1 MSSIPPAS
9 AQQQSSSAAP
19 QQAAPEGGAVTM
31 GSGGLAARRRRKPHR
46 LQIFKDIG
54 TKPFALTAASSF
66 LLLLLAWSALSY
78 TEAVNPIFLPKP
90 HDVLAELIHL
100 LGTADYWHH
109 IGVSIFRVTGGF
121 LLACAIGIPLGVLA
135 GTFKFG
141 EAFIEPPMEFIR
153 YMPAVAFI
161 PLIMVWAGIGE
172 WAKIM
177 LIFLGCFFQ
186 LVLMVADNVRRVPQ
200 DLLQASFTL
209 GASRWKVIE
218 TVLLP
223 AIQPQLM
230 HTLRLILG
238 WAWTYLVVAELV
250 AVNSGLGYAIMKAQR
265 YLNTDQIFVGII
277 VIGLLGLISDRIFA
291 FMNKRF
297 FPWA

>member
-1 MSSIPPAS
+1 MKP
-9 AQQQSSSAAP
+9 
-19 QQAAPEGGAVTM
+19 VN
-31 GSGGLAARRRRKPHR
+31 RRKPYR
-46 LQIFKDIG
+46 MQIFKEIG
-54 TKPFALTAASSF
+54 AKPFALTAGASF
-66 LLLLLAWSALSY
+66 LALLLIWSVLSY
-78 TEAVNPIFLPKP
+78 MKLVNPVFLPEPHQVLMELFRQLGTEA
-90 HDVLAELIHL
+90 
-100 LGTADYWHH
+100 YWHH
-109 IGVSIFRVTGGF
+109 IGISVFRVSAGF
-121 LLACAIGIPLGVLA
+121 LLACIVGIPIGLFA
-135 GTFKFG
+135 GTFKYG
-141 EAFIEPPMEFIR
+141 EAVVEPPMEFIR

-172 WAKIM
+172 WAKIL
-177 LIFLGCFFQ
+177 LIFIGCFFQ
-186 LVLMVADNVRRVPQ
+186 LVLMVADNTRRVSH

-209 GASRWKVIE
+209 GASRWKAIE
-218 TVLLP
+218 TVLIP
-223 AIQPQLM
+223 AMQPQLM

-265 YLNTDQIFVGII
+265 FLNTDQIFVGII

>member
-1 MSSIPPAS
+1 MTAK
-9 AQQQSSSAAP
+9 
-19 QQAAPEGGAVTM
+19 
-31 GSGGLAARRRRKPHR
+31 RRRKAP
-46 LQIFKDIG
+46 LFQMFKDIG
-54 TKPFALTAASSF
+54 GRPFAFAAGLSF
-66 LLLLLAWSALSY
+66 LLLLALWSALSY
-78 TEAVNPIFLPKP
+78 GKAVNPVFLPAP
-90 HDVLAELIHL
+90 DLVLREMASL
-100 LGTADYWHH
+100 LGTSDYWHH
-109 IGVSIFRVTGGF
+109 IGISVFRVSAGF
-121 LLACAIGIPLGVLA
+121 ALACAVGIPLGILA
-135 GTFKFG
+135 GTFKLG
-141 EAFIEPPMEFIR
+141 EAFVEPPMEFIR

-172 WAKIM
+172 WAKIL

-186 LVLMVADNVRRVPQ
+186 LVLMVADNTRRVSH

-209 GASRWKVIE
+209 GAGRWKAIE
-218 TVLLP
+218 TVLIP

-230 HTLRLILG
+230 NTLRLILG

-265 YLNTDQIFVGII
+265 FLNTDQIFVGII

-291 FMNKRF
+291 FLNRRL

>member
-1 MSSIPPAS
+1 MNPPK
-9 AQQQSSSAAP
+9 
-19 QQAAPEGGAVTM
+19 
-31 GSGGLAARRRRKPHR
+31 RRKPSK

-54 TKPFALTAASSF
+54 GRPFAFTAGVSF
-66 LLLLLAWSALSY
+66 ALLLAIWSLLSY
-78 TEAVNPIFLPKP
+78 TEAVNPVFLPKP
-90 HDVLAELIHL
+90 HQVLIEMIHL

-109 IGVSIFRVTGGF
+109 IGISLFRVTSGF
-121 LLACAIGIPLGVLA
+121 VLACIIGIPIGIFA
-135 GTFKFG
+135 GTFKYG
-141 EAFIEPPMEFIR
+141 EALVEPPMEFIR

-172 WAKIM
+172 WAKIL
-177 LIFLGCFFQ
+177 LIFIGCFFQ
-186 LVLMVADNVRRVPQ
+186 LVLMVADNTRRVSH

-209 GASRWKVIE
+209 GASRWQAIE
-218 TVLLP
+218 TVLIP

-230 HTLRLILG
+230 NTMRLILG

-265 YLNTDQIFVGII
+265 FLNTDQIFVGII

-291 FMNKRF
+291 FLSRRL

>member
-1 MSSIPPAS
+1 MSATTVVV
-9 AQQQSSSAAP
+9 
-19 QQAAPEGGAVTM
+19 QAKT
-31 GSGGLAARRRRKPHR
+31 RKRKPNR

-54 TKPFALTAASSF
+54 NKSFAFTAGFSFILLFAL
-66 LLLLLAWSALSY
+66 WSLLSY
-78 TEAVNPIFLPKP
+78 TESVNPIFLPTPDK
-90 HDVLAELIHL
+90 VFVEMFHL
-100 LGTADYWHH
+100 LGTSEYWHH
-109 IGVSIFRVTGGF
+109 IGISVFRVSAGF
-121 LLACAIGIPLGVLA
+121 LLACVIGIPIGIFA
-135 GTFKFG
+135 GTFKYG

-172 WAKIM
+172 WAKIL

-186 LVLMVADNVRRVPQ
+186 LVLMVADNTRRVSQ

-209 GASRWKVIE
+209 GAGRWKAIE
-218 TVLLP
+218 TVLIP

-230 HTLRLILG
+230 NTLRLILG

-265 YLNTDQIFVGII
+265 FLNTDQIFVGII

-291 FMNKRF
+291 FLNRRL